1 MSKINVA
8 IADDNQKMVSMM
20 TQLLNLDQE
29 IEVIGSAGN
38 GEAAVEIIKE
48 KKPDVVLLDVAKRK
62 VYAAVTSGDGH
73 CRNRSFL

>member
-29 IEVIGSAGN
+29 IEVRGSSRGDYQREKAGRCSF
-38 GEAAVEIIKE
+38 GYYHAEA
-48 KKPDVVLLDVAKRK
+48 
-62 VYAAVTSGDGH
+62 
-73 CRNRSFL
+73 